1 MSAIV
6 IERRIH
12 LGTVAA
18 ARHGGHRTVIR
29 AGEGPNMPPP
39 PSLPAKVP
47 RVARLM
53 ALAIRCQDL
62 IRSGAVRDATELA
75 RLAHVTQPRMTQI
88 LNLTLLAPDI
98 QEAILLAEPARHSC
112 LGEHHLRQVAKR
124 VRWDEQRLA
133 WGVLQ
138 GQFAAA
144 GAGKATSMSEGK
156 SFAFKGRR
164 TTHRRH
170 GSAQAALS
178 VTRHSSD

>member
-29 AGEGPNMPPP
+29 AGEGPTLPPP

-98 QEAILLAEPARHSC
+98 QEAILLVQAGSRWAR
-112 LGEHHLRQVAKR
+112 LGEHHLRPIAAR
-124 VRWDEQRLA
+124 MRWDEQRRA
-133 WGVLQ
+133 WRRL
-138 GQFAAA
+138 
-144 GAGKATSMSEGK
+144 EG
-156 SFAFKGRR
+156 
-164 TTHRRH
+164 
-170 GSAQAALS
+170 
-178 VTRHSSD
+178 